1 MWLFGCMN
9 KVGISLAYL
18 WGSVIWMCL
27 FNNKTFCLFHILR
40 KRLSRL
46 AGLLF
51 LQNYISMTWLWFYE
65 YWNDT
70 FARIQSGRVLFI
82 SRCLISWHSKPI
94 ESSWVISSLN
104 YSVPNSIYCVIP
116 GFCQYEMEIP
126 CTSKITA
133 QWINA
138 QLKGGNVKQKCHWLE
153 EIYFCTLTHI
163 GSN

>member
-1 MWLFGCMN
+1 MWLFGCIN

-18 WGSVIWMCL
+18 WGSVIWICL
-27 FNNKTFCLFHILR
+27 FNNKTFCLFYILR

-70 FARIQSGRVLFI
+70 FARIQSGRVFFI

-94 ESSWVISSLN
+94 EFSWVISSLN
-104 YSVPNSIYCVIP
+104 YSVPNSIYCVILV
-116 GFCQYEMEIP
+116 FCQCEMEIP

-133 QWINA
+133 HWINA
-138 QLKGGNVKQKCHWLE
+138 HLKGGNVKQKCHWLE
-153 EIYFCTLTHI
+153 EIYILYSYT